1 MKLGGYHTLG
11 RGLIIT
17 VAIGAFASTALAS
30 SSLSQPGQEIKEQE
44 PKRAAEVENAMPE
57 RSAEG
62 QEIRFTVRGID
73 LDAPDL
79 KVNRNALAKIWS
91 RALIRRSPW
100 RISTPP
106 LTR

>member
-17 VAIGAFASTALAS
+17 VAIGAFASTALES

-57 RSAEG
+57 RSTEG

-73 LDAPDL
+73 LVPGQGREHAQM
-79 KVNRNALAKIWS
+79 VRNAL
-91 RALIRRSPW
+91 RVFLDDGDFYHYH
-100 RISTPP
+100 
-106 LTR
+106 